1 MMIDKKKQYAR
12 QNAWNKERY
21 ARISIVVPKE
31 KKDIIKNAADQSGE
45 SVNAYIV
52 NAINNRLEQTPQQ
65 DQDQEQKPGIVY
77 GKK

>member
-1 MMIDKKKQYAR
+1 MIDKKKQYAR

-21 ARISIVVPKE
+21 ARISVVVPKE
-31 KKDIIKNAADQSGE
+31 KKDIIKNAADQVGE

-52 NAINNRLEQTPQQ
+52 NAINNRLEQETGQ
-65 DQDQEQKPGIVY
+65 DQNQEQKPGITY